1 MLRQY
6 IDPLAWAFYL
16 QRLPRLPGKRRSLV
30 LLLILTLHFIRV
42 SGGIICDCAHP
53 DPIHM
58 HHADRP
64 GQALGLV
71 LIHRFVS
78 SFQRACL
85 PERFMLTMLKNP
97 LHARLEQYSMLGVRT
112 KGESF
117 IFSFLSPFKSCLKL
131 ADLLYLQRERN
142 RHSTCSSEIER

>member
-1 MLRQY
+1 MTYCLGKFQATTMLRQY

-16 QRLPRLPGKRRSLV
+16 QRRPRLPGKRRSLV

-53 DPIHM
+53 DPIHL

-78 SFQRACL
+78 SFQRAYL
-85 PERFMLTMLKNP
+85 PERLMLTMLKNP
-97 LHARLEQYSMLGVRT
+97 PRARQEQYSMLGVR
-112 KGESF
+112 
-117 IFSFLSPFKSCLKL
+117 
-131 ADLLYLQRERN
+131 
-142 RHSTCSSEIER
+142 

>member
-6 IDPLAWAFYL
+6 IDPLAWAFDL
-16 QRLPRLPGKRRSLV
+16 QHCPRLPGKRLPLV
-30 LLLILTLHFIRV
+30 LLLILTLHLIGV
-42 SGGIICDCAHP
+42 SGGIIYGLVHL

-78 SFQRACL
+78 SFQRAACRKDSCS
-85 PERFMLTMLKNP
+85 PCSKTF
-97 LHARLEQYSMLGVRT
+97 SMHVW
-112 KGESF
+112 
-117 IFSFLSPFKSCLKL
+117 
-131 ADLLYLQRERN
+131 
-142 RHSTCSSEIER
+142 SSIACWG